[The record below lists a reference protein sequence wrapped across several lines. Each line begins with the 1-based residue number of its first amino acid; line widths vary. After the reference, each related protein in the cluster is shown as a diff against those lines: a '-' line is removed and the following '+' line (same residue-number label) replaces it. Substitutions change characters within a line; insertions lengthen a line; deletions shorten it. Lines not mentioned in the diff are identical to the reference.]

1 MMPFTCLR
9 DTSPVASTT
18 ALMSALLLIEP
29 GFLPPSAF
37 FAAMCFSSGKWVS
50 KRSAHTTK
58 RKRADP
64 EKQAFR
70 RRPFPRRARKG
81 GGWRGFPLFCRRFL
95 RGRGVAAVDRKK
107 TVLTKAGHLIR

>member
-50 KRSAHTTK
+50 KRSAHTTI

-64 EKQAFR
+64 EGNVTQSHKNKHFAAA
-70 RRPFPRRARKG
+70 PSPGGPEKVG
-81 GGWRGFPLFCRRFL
+81 GGVVFPCFVAGFCEAEASRPSI
-95 RGRGVAAVDRKK
+95 VKK
-107 TVLTKAGHLIR
+107 QS